1 MSAPAIPSHGLR
13 RLALAAALSTL
24 LFFVYLLTFSGQ
36 PLSDDERYIID
47 TVDSLA
53 TRGSLL
59 LNQTSYLRPVQT
71 SDVEPGQPLLSIPL
85 YWLAYHTPWVGNV
98 HTLFLFS
105 PIVTALTGALLFYT
119 ALDFGY
125 RERTAI
131 AAVLLFG
138 LTTIVWPYTKTYFRE
153 PLTMLNLFAAAFLLN
168 RWRTVFRAGTGQHW
182 AYLGGGVVVT
192 MLALLSKEA
201 AIIALPALML
211 LAYPGGALD
220 GQRGRRIVQIAAWLV
235 VVGLIVGVALFVFRT
250 DLLAWT
256 YRYDVVRRLS
266 GMLANLPHVWLGIG
280 GYLISPGKAVW
291 WTSPVL
297 LLALGAPF
305 VLPRARWRE
314 SWLPLGLLLIFVVTY
329 ALVRGEQWSG
339 GTGWGA
345 RYMAPL
351 TPFLMIAALPLIDRM
366 LNSGAWLP
374 RLALGALALWGLAV
388 QIGGTYVYLLDYY
401 DYLSRAITDTPWRGP
416 AVWTFRWSQPIGA
429 LLYLPQAE
437 TDIRWL
443 IPRPDWPTLAVLAAA
458 LVLTGGLIG
467 WLHRSNVTR
476 RQVLVGALGGAP
488 LLALAVAIFALRQA
502 YDDPRIHGND
512 PVVHEMR
519 EYLTEHAAPGDTILL
534 SSPTYVPHFMNYYK
548 GRTTWYSLPWAPGE
562 RYSPEQ
568 PPAVAEGTLEE
579 LAGKRAVDAQV
590 LFSQTGT
597 SYNGQPIWLVMDLGP
612 DLPWAPRPVEHY
624 FAEHNYIIRTVDFNQ
639 YARLVQLLPYQAPL
653 TTQPPA
659 ITSGAR
665 FGEAIRLVGFDVTV
679 NAEPHGLDAV
689 QPGDQLGIS
698 LLWEADAP
706 VGESYTVAVHLLG
719 PDGLPIMQ
727 HDRAPVGGFAPT
739 NTWQPGQPLRDNYGF
754 ILPPDLP
761 PGEYQVWVILYS
773 WPSLER
779 LPVTGADGESLG
791 DHLALGGFK
800 VR

>member
-13 RLALAAALSTL
+13 RLALAVALSTL
-24 LFFVYLLTFSGQ
+24 LFFAYLLTFSGQ

-85 YWLAYHTPWVGNV
+85 YSLAYHTPWVGNV

-192 MLALLSKEA
+192 MLALLSKVA

-235 VVGLIVGVALFVFRT
+235 VVGLIVGVTLFVFRT

-351 TPFLMIAALPLIDRM
+351 TPFLMLATLPLIDRM
-366 LNSGAWLP
+366 LNSRAWLP
-374 RLALGALALWGLAV
+374 RLALGTLALWGLAV

-429 LLYLPQAE
+429 LFYLPQAE

-443 IPRPDWPTLAVLAAA
+443 I
-458 LVLTGGLIG
+458 
-467 WLHRSNVTR
+467 
-476 RQVLVGALGGAP
+476 
-488 LLALAVAIFALRQA
+488 
-502 YDDPRIHGND
+502 
-512 PVVHEMR
+512 
-519 EYLTEHAAPGDTILL
+519 
-534 SSPTYVPHFMNYYK
+534 
-548 GRTTWYSLPWAPGE
+548 
-562 RYSPEQ
+562 
-568 PPAVAEGTLEE
+568 
-579 LAGKRAVDAQV
+579 
-590 LFSQTGT
+590 
-597 SYNGQPIWLVMDLGP
+597 
-612 DLPWAPRPVEHY
+612 
-624 FAEHNYIIRTVDFNQ
+624 
-639 YARLVQLLPYQAPL
+639 
-653 TTQPPA
+653 
-659 ITSGAR
+659 
-665 FGEAIRLVGFDVTV
+665 
-679 NAEPHGLDAV
+679 
-689 QPGDQLGIS
+689 
-698 LLWEADAP
+698 
-706 VGESYTVAVHLLG
+706 
-719 PDGLPIMQ
+719 
-727 HDRAPVGGFAPT
+727 
-739 NTWQPGQPLRDNYGF
+739 
-754 ILPPDLP
+754 
-761 PGEYQVWVILYS
+761 
-773 WPSLER
+773 
-779 LPVTGADGESLG
+779 
-791 DHLALGGFK
+791 
-800 VR
+800 